1 MRTVWK
7 EILAAAMLGVLLPR
21 VVLGT
26 VVWMFPGSAPENP
39 EVQTQPQYTQTQP
52 TLSVERPAYVPVLTG
67 KATLRVMELEEY
79 VLCVVLAE
87 MPAYFHEEA
96 LKSQAVAART
106 YALRRMERGDKHPDG
121 AVCIDSGCC
130 QAMMSQEEYLQ
141 VRGTPG
147 ELETIRRAVAATAGQ
162 ILMYAGDL
170 AESTYFSCSGG
181 KTEDALEVWGT
192 SYPYLKSVSSPGEE
206 QAATYR
212 ARKIFSPEEFVA
224 ALDRSLSGEPAQWL
238 GKTTYTQGGGVKTMD
253 ICGKTYSGTQLRDM
267 LALNSASFSIW
278 VEEGMLVVETSG
290 KGHRVG
296 MSQYGA
302 DAMAETGETYLE
314 ILGYYYPGTVID
326 KIGTI
331 G

>member
-26 VVWMFPGSAPENP
+26 VTWLFPGGQGQNSPD
-39 EVQTQPQYTQTQP
+39 QTQPQYSETQP
-52 TLSVERPAYVPVLTG
+52 TAEVMIPTYVPVLTG
-67 KATLRVMELEEY
+67 KASLRVMELEEY

-87 MPAYFHEEA
+87 MPAYFHTEA
-96 LKSQAVAART
+96 LKAQAVVART
-106 YALRRMERGDKHPDG
+106 YALRRIARGDRHPDG
-121 AVCIDSGCC
+121 AVCTDSGCC
-130 QAMMSQEEYLQ
+130 QALLTREEYLQ
-141 VRGTPG
+141 VRGTPR
-147 ELETIRRAVAATAGQ
+147 ELETIRQAVAATAGQ
-162 ILMYAGDL
+162 ILLYEGSL
-170 AESTYFSCSGG
+170 AETTYFSCSGG

-192 SYPYLKSVSSPGEE
+192 SYPYLQSVSSPGEE
-206 QAATYR
+206 DAANYR
-212 ARKIFSPEEFVA
+212 VKTRFTPDDFAA
-224 ALDRSLSGEPAQWL
+224 ALSRQLSGNPEQWL

-253 ICGKTYSGTQLRDM
+253 ICGKTYSGIQLRDL

-302 DAMAETGETYLE
+302 DAMAETGKTYLE
-314 ILGYYYPGTVID
+314 ILGYYYPGTGID
-326 KIGTI
+326 KIGAI